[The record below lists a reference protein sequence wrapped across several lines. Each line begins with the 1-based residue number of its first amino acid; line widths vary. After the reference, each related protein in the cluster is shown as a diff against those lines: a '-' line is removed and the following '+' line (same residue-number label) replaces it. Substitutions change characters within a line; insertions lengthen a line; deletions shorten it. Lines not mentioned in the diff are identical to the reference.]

1 MQLRS
6 RGAAAATSTEQ
17 QHHNCFSRA
26 AGAHRVDRAGQD
38 LAISVAAPA
47 LVGASTWHEPPGS
60 CTVDRLLPRCT
71 VHVHPSS
78 MMCWNSWMQLGHL
91 WGMCTV
97 VPTRF
102 RLAHPVCINVGR
114 LPCTDPLVVPGGLQP
129 LRRLPR
135 TVGVVAPCERR
146 CIRHCPR
153 QGSCAATAAAPSGR
167 TQTEGPMFRGYRV
180 PPPRPIAKAELEPEL
195 EPRFRDSDGPRL
207 QQRARS
213 PTRATPIVRATLQG
227 SNLNGM
233 LRGNA

>member
-102 RLAHPVCINVGR
+102 RLAHPVKVAVRTFRLFANPLREPFSAPGVGSY
-114 LPCTDPLVVPGGLQP
+114 LSLLAPCTQIRPSEP
-129 LRRLPR
+129 LRALASA
-135 TVGVVAPCERR
+135 VKSGFWGKMDASRR
-146 CIRHCPR
+146 ASPK
-153 QGSCAATAAAPSGR
+153 GLG
-167 TQTEGPMFRGYRV
+167 EGGWH
-180 PPPRPIAKAELEPEL
+180 PEC
-195 EPRFRDSDGPRL
+195 
-207 QQRARS
+207 
-213 PTRATPIVRATLQG
+213 V
-227 SNLNGM
+227 
-233 LRGNA
+233 